1 MDNDSL
7 AFRSIPD
14 DAARTAV
21 GSENVHLI
29 LEVAYLLAAMD
40 GVILESEIAE
50 FRNIA
55 RLLLGSHYEDANTI
69 EYFMGIQD
77 KSRRLLDVMK
87 FYKEDEGKIKA
98 FNYCVKQSVSAIS
111 KTSKEVVRRAF
122 AFWVGMCMN
131 DNDYALIEQKAVES
145 LRQTIVTFNQNAAG
159 YLSDGFMK
167 RLADHIATVKQF
179 ERDVMDNPNIQDEEK
194 DERLR
199 KMIEEFNTLVADA
212 S

>member
-7 AFRSIPD
+7 AFQSIPN

-40 GVILESEIAE
+40 GVIRESEIVE

-55 RLLLGSHYEDANTI
+55 RLLLGSRYEDADTI
-69 EYFMGIQD
+69 QFFMDIQD
-77 KSRRLLDVMK
+77 KVRRLLDVMK
-87 FYKEDEGKIKA
+87 FYQVDEGKINA

-111 KTSKEVVRRAF
+111 KTSKEIVRRAF
-122 AFWVGMCMN
+122 AFWVGMCIN
-131 DNDYALIEQKAVES
+131 DNDYAVIEQKAVES
-145 LRQTIVTFNQNAAG
+145 LRQTIVSLNPNAGTF
-159 YLSDGFMK
+159 LSDGFMK
-167 RLADHIATVKQF
+167 RLSDHIATVKQF
-179 ERDVMDNPNIQDEEK
+179 ERDVMENPNIQDEEK

-199 KMIEEFNTLVADA
+199 MMIEEFNTLVADA

>member
-1 MDNDSL
+1 MENDSL
-7 AFRSIPD
+7 AFRSLPE

-21 GSENVHLI
+21 GCENVHLI

-40 GVILESEIAE
+40 GVILESEIVE

-55 RLLLGSHYEDANTI
+55 RLLLGSRYEDANTI
-69 EYFMGIQD
+69 EFFMGIQD

-87 FYKEDEGKIKA
+87 FYKDEEGKIKA
-98 FNYCVKQSVSAIS
+98 FNHSVKQSVSAIS

-145 LRQTIVTFNQNAAG
+145 LRQTIVSLNQNAAVF
-159 YLSDGFMK
+159 LSDGFMK
-167 RLADHIATVKQF
+167 RLADHIATVKQL
-179 ERDVMDNPNIQDEEK
+179 ERDVMDNPNIQAEAK